1 MDKVQSAVDITLSKY
16 PGIGKDELVRLF
28 TGYIETHLKDIVAMV
43 ELPSRVELK
52 YRRFIEARKTKKFR
66 MSEEELREGE
76 AFIEQ
81 LEKIKSEGRERASD
95 ADYPIE
101 TDGWGRDDVIQSIER
116 PFASPEI
123 EIERD
128 IYSKDFEEGLQFLDN
143 HTLLEVIPKV
153 ERAVSIEKMRGER
166 LDEMIELI
174 SEIAR
179 EISQNRVENIRQY
192 YDDDFGF
199 TVEIVVNQT
208 DKDAFETWFH
218 LIDEVKSLGLEV
230 LMSVDWTEEN
240 VLTEDELVHKAV
252 EVMLR
257 SGVGPK
263 RTDRFSAVEELEEGW
278 L

>member
-1 MDKVQSAVDITLSKY
+1 MDKIQSAVDITLSKY
-16 PGIGKDELVRLF
+16 PGIGKAELVRLF
-28 TGYIETHLKDIVAMV
+28 TDYVEKHLKDIVARV
-43 ELPSRVELK
+43 ELPSRGELK
-52 YRRFIEARKTKKFR
+52 
-66 MSEEELREGE
+66 REW
-76 AFIEQ
+76 F
-81 LEKIKSEGRERASD
+81 LEKRERAID
-95 ADYPIE
+95 ADFFIE
-101 TDGWGRDDVIQSIER
+101 TDGWGQDDVMQSIER

-128 IYSKDFEEGLQFLDN
+128 IYSKDFEEGLPFLDN
-143 HTLLEVIPKV
+143 HTLLEAIPKV

-179 EISQNRVENIRQY
+179 EISQNRVERISQY
-192 YDDDFGF
+192 YDEDFGF
-199 TVEIVVNQT
+199 TIEIVVNQT
-208 DKDAFETWFH
+208 DKDAFETWLC

-230 LMSVDWTEEN
+230 LVSVDWTGEN

-263 RTDRFSAVEELEEGW
+263 RTDRFSAVEELKEGW

>member
-1 MDKVQSAVDITLSKY
+1 MDKIQSAVDITLSKY
-16 PGIGKDELVRLF
+16 PGIGKAELVRLF
-28 TGYIETHLKDIVAMV
+28 TDYVEKHLKDIVARV

-52 YRRFIEARKTKKFR
+52 REWFIEKRKTKKFR
-66 MSEEELREGE
+66 MSEEKLRERE
-76 AFIEQ
+76 AFVGW
-81 LEKIKSEGRERASD
+81 LEKIRLEKRERAID
-95 ADYPIE
+95 ADFFIE
-101 TDGWGRDDVIQSIER
+101 TDGWGQDDVMQLMEH

-123 EIERD
+123 EIVRD
-128 IYSKDFEEGLQFLDN
+128 ICSKDFEEGLPFLDN
-143 HTLLEVIPKV
+143 HTLLEAIPKV

-179 EISQNRVENIRQY
+179 EISQNRVERISQY
-192 YDDDFGF
+192 YDEDFGF
-199 TVEIVVNQT
+199 TIEIVVNQT
-208 DKDAFETWFH
+208 DKDAFETWLR

-230 LMSVDWTEEN
+230 LVSVDWTGEN

-263 RTDRFSAVEELEEGW
+263 RTDRFSAVEELKEGW